1 MCLGMVV
8 FEFITF
14 GVHWASWVCRQM
26 FFIRFG
32 QFSAII
38 FQTPL
43 LPCSSPS
50 GVLLMLCWCT
60 WCCPSL
66 WSFVQCYFS
75 FCFSRLV
82 NPIYLSSRL
91 PIPSCICWTLLLNSY
106 SEFIISVIVLYNS
119 RLFIYNFSLS
129 IDTLFGN
136 TLCSYFPLVQ
146 IVFPLVLW
154 IYFK

>member
-1 MCLGMVV
+1 MESGRVKNWVLGTSQN
-8 FEFITF
+8 ITF
-14 GVHWASWVCRQM
+14 QLFPVVNNKTG
-26 FFIRFG
+26 
-32 QFSAII
+32 
-38 FQTPL
+38 
-43 LPCSSPS
+43 S
-50 GVLLMLCWCT
+50 GMGIYQVQYSYTYICIQVLLHL
-60 WCCPSL
+60 
-66 WSFVQCYFS
+66 CYFS
-75 FCFSRLV
+75 FYFSRLV

-136 TLCSYFPLVQ
+136 TLCSYILLVQ

-154 IYFK
+154 IYFKKLI